1 MGGAGGGVGWGWG
14 VSNVC
19 MMSKKGIKIKE
30 GNHGRNQPLLYHRG
44 KEQIKATEMKINKLC

>member
-1 MGGAGGGVGWGWG
+1 MGGAGGGVVG